1 MTEITWV
8 ELDTVEPESTPG
20 IAMSSPESA
29 AIDAWKEIET
39 NLLALRRLECD
50 WDGLGASAPDPA
62 IVDSALAMLAREKA
76 RGTLAP
82 RRVNAGP
89 NGEIAI
95 EWQSQGVIVQVE
107 IWEPGRAV
115 WTERETG
122 KRAVSWEE
130 NFDKKN
136 QDELWE
142 ALPTIE
148 ILGPESVVA

>member
-1 MTEITWV
+1 
-8 ELDTVEPESTPG
+8 
-20 IAMSSPESA
+20 MSSPESA

-89 NGEIAI
+89 SGEIAI

-122 KRAVSWEE
+122 KRAVTREE